1 MKHRSQ
7 PQSSIIALVYP
18 LKACLVAVALLP
30 GAVGCETAE
39 TPDRPIFSQVDPASA
54 QTRPLTPDEWVRR
67 NFPKPADSAAGQPS
81 PIAAQPQPTPQSTT
95 TTLAAQPANTEPVP
109 AAGTPPPGGGIAPP
123 SGLTAQ
129 ASPPAQPATSP
140 PTLVSEANPPAAVA
154 PSSGGGSLPPPELIA
169 QASPPARLPAILP
182 PTQVQPAN
190 PDAGRTASSGP
201 QPSKPDRLVLREGDT
216 VRVTFP
222 GAPQL
227 NTVAQIRRD
236 GRITLPLIDEFK
248 IAGMAPTE
256 AEKELLKLYGPQ
268 LQVKEVSVA
277 VDSSFFTVYVTG
289 SVLRPGKIMSD
300 RPISAMEAVVEAG
313 IDYSKANLKKV
324 RVIRQENGR
333 SEYHIINLR
342 ESLLGKHAESFD
354 LRPSD
359 IIYVPERFTWF

>member
-109 AAGTPPPGGGIAPP
+109 AAGTPPPGGGIASP
-123 SGLTAQ
+123 SG
-129 ASPPAQPATSP
+129 
-140 PTLVSEANPPAAVA
+140 
-154 PSSGGGSLPPPELIA
+154 LIA

-256 AEKELLKLYGPQ
+256 AEKELLKLCGPQ